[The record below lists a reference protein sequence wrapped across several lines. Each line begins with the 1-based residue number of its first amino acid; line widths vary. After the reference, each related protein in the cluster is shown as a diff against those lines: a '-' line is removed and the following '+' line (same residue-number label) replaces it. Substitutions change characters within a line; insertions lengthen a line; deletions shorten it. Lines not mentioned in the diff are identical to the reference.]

1 MHITESMAI
10 ITKKKRIAEQKL
22 SWPISG
28 SAVDKSHGND
38 KSHDV
43 ELQFLY
49 DTVFLLF
56 PMQGG
61 DADTV
66 DKNKCCT
73 LCNMSFTSA
82 VVADSHYQ
90 GKIHAKRLKLL
101 LGEKPPLKTTG
112 MYGNGWS
119 GLALRATC
127 CVCHMDC
134 PLFGSCRLC
143 GSNGRCHRKPTGMDG
158 ELGHTRLLSVV
169 SAATASVL
177 RDVGHTCYT
186 TWNTHLWC
194 SPRFNLCSSWV
205 WICTHH
211 RRQVPASVCVTPA
224 PSFSFVLYI

>member
-1 MHITESMAI
+1 MAV

-22 SWPISG
+22 SLPRGS
-28 SAVDKSHGND
+28 SAVDKSHRND

-43 ELQFLY
+43 GLQFLC
-49 DTVFLLF
+49 DIVFLLF

-112 MYGNGWS
+112 MCGNGWS
-119 GLALRATC
+119 GLVLRATL

-134 PLFGSCRLC
+134 SLFGSCRLC
-143 GSNGRCHRKPTGMDG
+143 GSNGRCHWKPTGMDG
-158 ELGHTRLLSVV
+158 EPGHTRPLSVI
-169 SAATASVL
+169 SAATVYIL
-177 RDVGHTCYT
+177 RDVCHTYYT
-186 TWNTHLWC
+186 MWNPHLWC
-194 SPRFNLCSSWV
+194 SPRFNLHGYGC
-205 WICTHH
+205 
-211 RRQVPASVCVTPA
+211 A
-224 PSFSFVLYI
+224 PNTGGRLLPVSL

>member
-1 MHITESMAI
+1 MHITELMAI

-43 ELQFLY
+43 ELQFPY

-112 MYGNGWS
+112 MCGNGWS

-143 GSNGRCHRKPTGMDG
+143 GSNGKMPQKAHRDEWGAGAHQTAECGFSSYCLCPPWCWSHLLHHVKYTPVVLSQVQPVLCVGMDMHPPQEAG
-158 ELGHTRLLSVV
+158 SCQCLCN
-169 SAATASVL
+169 ASTVL
-177 RDVGHTCYT
+177 
-186 TWNTHLWC
+186 
-194 SPRFNLCSSWV
+194 
-205 WICTHH
+205 
-211 RRQVPASVCVTPA
+211 
-224 PSFSFVLYI
+224 